1 VLTPLGELPR
11 VTSNASLRDL
21 VDLLPPDVG
30 AVALIMRD
38 ERVIGATDR
47 RDVVRRLQEYLAA
60 ERIEQLR
67 RGR

>member
-1 VLTPLGELPR
+1 
-11 VTSNASLRDL
+11 
-21 VDLLPPDVG
+21 
-30 AVALIMRD
+30 MRD